1 MELTHPIDQFC
12 MPPSTNNGCLEAD
25 HNGGYVRGYPAD
37 LASLAAQLLPSAT
50 GPTCIFMQRTP

>member
-25 HNGGYVRGYPAD
+25 HNGGYLRVCLATLITEGSPDRPAR
-37 LASLAAQLLPSAT
+37 PS
-50 GPTCIFMQRTP
+50 C